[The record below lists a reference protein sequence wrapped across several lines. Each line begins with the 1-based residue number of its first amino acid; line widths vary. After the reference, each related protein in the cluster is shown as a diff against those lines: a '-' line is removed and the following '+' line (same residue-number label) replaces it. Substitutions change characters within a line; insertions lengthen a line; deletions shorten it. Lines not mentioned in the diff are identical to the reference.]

1 MANIIKVLWVII
13 ALAVYHID
21 AAALQNSQK
30 DDLDALSTKEGD
42 QTAATYKTIEHLTV
56 NESKVIIDLYSPQNS
71 NGQNHGEVPKNES
84 ANKPLVQLV
93 INRSDADELNKNNE
107 NVPINESVPI
117 NENVPNNENQMTK
130 TISTSSASPLQL
142 IPPASVNAS
151 IAQLEKETTQKQ
163 GQIIIRY
170 EFSFQLNVYTFS
182 MYSYWHVPVIKS
194 N

>member
-30 DDLDALSTKEGD
+30 DDLDALGTIEGD
-42 QTAATYKTIEHLTV
+42 QTAYKPIEHLTV

-93 INRSDADELNKNNE
+93 INRSEADELNKNNG

-117 NENVPNNENQMTK
+117 NENVSINENQMTE
-130 TISTSSASPLQL
+130 TVSTSSASPLQL
-142 IPPASVNAS
+142 IPPATVNAS
-151 IAQLEKETTQKQ
+151 IAQLEKETIQKQ

-170 EFSFQLNVYTFS
+170 EFSFQLNVCTFS
-182 MYSYWHVPVIKS
+182 MDSYWHVPVIKS

>member
-1 MANIIKVLWVII
+1 MANIMKVLLVII

-21 AAALQNSQK
+21 AAALQNSQTV
-30 DDLDALSTKEGD
+30 DLDTLGTKEGD
-42 QTAATYKTIEHLTV
+42 QTAASYKPIEHLTV

-71 NGQNHGEVPKNES
+71 NEQNHGEVPKNES

-93 INRSDADELNKNNE
+93 INHSDANEFNKNNA
-107 NVPINESVPI
+107 NVPINENTPI
-117 NENVPNNENQMTK
+117 NENQMTE
-130 TISTSSASPLQL
+130 TISTTSASPLQL

-151 IAQLEKETTQKQ
+151 IAQLEKETIRKQ